1 MLGMGLSGVANNGCD
16 VGGFYGPAP
25 DPELFVRWVQN
36 GIFMP
41 RFSIH
46 STNTDNTVTEPWM
59 YTEMTPII
67 REAIDLRCR
76 MIPYLY
82 SLEYRAHEEGLPVME
97 AECLVFQNDPKTY
110 EQDIDFMW
118 GEYMLAANIVE
129 QGQTVRNVYL
139 PRLTGNDERWYSFDT
154 REAYA
159 PGQQISLDVDIRSI
173 PLFVRSGAVIP
184 MSMNRLTNLGTQK
197 TTDLKILFAPDIDST
212 FTLYE
217 DDGCS
222 NDYRKGCY
230 LKTAIS
236 VTAGVQT
243 MISFR
248 NEGSYETAVEHME
261 LDVIHREKA
270 PYSVRINGREL
281 PHFLHRKAYEASKEG
296 WYYSQSLRSVQIR
309 YENPKA
315 DHDVMISFEQLD
327 LIGM

>member
-1 MLGMGLSGVANNGCD
+1 
-16 VGGFYGPAP
+16 
-25 DPELFVRWVQN
+25 
-36 GIFMP
+36 
-41 RFSIH
+41 
-46 STNTDNTVTEPWM
+46 
-59 YTEMTPII
+59 
-67 REAIDLRCR
+67 
-76 MIPYLY
+76 
-82 SLEYRAHEEGLPVME
+82 
-97 AECLVFQNDPKTY
+97 
-110 EQDIDFMW
+110 
-118 GEYMLAANIVE
+118 
-129 QGQTVRNVYL
+129 
-139 PRLTGNDERWYSFDT
+139 
-154 REAYA
+154 
-159 PGQQISLDVDIRSI
+159 
-173 PLFVRSGAVIP
+173 